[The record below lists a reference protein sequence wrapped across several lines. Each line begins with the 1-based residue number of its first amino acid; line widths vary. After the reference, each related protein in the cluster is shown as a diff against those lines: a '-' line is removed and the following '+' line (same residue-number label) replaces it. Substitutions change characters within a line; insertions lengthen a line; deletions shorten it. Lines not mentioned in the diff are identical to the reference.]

1 MIGKCSRWKNWN
13 ICSIMLVWCKANVD
27 GGWTWERS
35 SSGSY
40 VYASF
45 KPTTGTPDR
54 TFDDLVEFVM
64 DVSDP
69 LKVKEF
75 TYGSSFWL
83 EFLNWKIYWRKIFCR
98 LIAIQVEKSWNGWK
112 CYSFLPPSFIFI
124 FSTIS
129 FVDWNYFMY
138 YFPRSTK

>member
-1 MIGKCSRWKNWN
+1 
-13 ICSIMLVWCKANVD
+13 MLVWCKANVD

-75 TYGSSFWL
+75 TYGSSF
-83 EFLNWKIYWRKIFCR
+83 
-98 LIAIQVEKSWNGWK
+98 
-112 CYSFLPPSFIFI
+112 
-124 FSTIS
+124 
-129 FVDWNYFMY
+129 
-138 YFPRSTK
+138 